1 MFQLAASETE
11 ISYINV
17 KKKWT
22 LFLPTCAMV
31 NSVSYSFY
39 EDMENFHV
47 DSSAKRIVRVA
58 VNFGS

>member
-31 NSVSYSFY
+31 NSVLHSFY

-47 DSSAKRIVRVA
+47 DSSA
-58 VNFGS
+58 